1 MTAPATRR
9 IPLRDIAHA
18 RTGDKG
24 NTSLISLIARDPGDY
39 PLLEAEVTA
48 GRVKAHFG
56 AQVTGPV
63 TRYEVPSLGALTFV
77 MEGALAG
84 GVTRSLALDA
94 HGKALGSCLLAMLVE
109 RGDDGAPAQAG
120 KGPCGQG

>member
-1 MTAPATRR
+1 MTGR
-9 IPLRDIAHA
+9 IVLRDIAHA

-24 NTSLISLIARDPGDY
+24 NTSLVSLIARKPTDY
-39 PLLEAEVTA
+39 PLLVADVTA
-48 GRVKAHFG
+48 ERVKAHFG

-63 TRYEVPSLGALTFV
+63 TRYEVPSIGALNFV

-94 HGKALGSCLLAMLVE
+94 HGKALGSCLLAMAIDRPPE
-109 RGDDGAPAQAG
+109 AD
-120 KGPCGQG
+120 KGPDAQG